1 MKIIR
6 KLFPLMLCICLM
18 LVLNMSAYAYGGEN
32 SPNNPKSFEEQIIEI
47 LLDCEESERQIVISK
62 ALDGDVAIGVLA
74 PYLTAEELVY
84 AVNYNQ
90 VIYSAVSPRKIPML
104 NVPSIMQEDKTW
116 CGAATAQIVL
126 TYLNG
131 TSPTQSTIVNSISN
145 SPSIDAV
152 TAYINNRISTSSLK
166 YTYKSLNVSGDF
178 KSEFLQRMTS
188 ALQNGKPMI
197 LQIANCNENTGW
209 PYQTNGHYCLCDGAT
224 LTYSICDPYYYSKYV
239 VIPNGAEEGHFTIE
253 WEVIEKSI
261 KDWAAKGANVGY
273 TSY

>member
-1 MKIIR
+1 MKMIR
-6 KLFPLMLCICLM
+6 KIVSFMICNCLI
-18 LVLNMSAYAYGGEN
+18 LALTVSIYAYGGES

-47 LLDCEESERQIVISK
+47 LLDCEDSERQIVISK
-62 ALDGDVAIGVLA
+62 ALAGDVSVEVLA
-74 PYLTAEELVY
+74 PYLSAEELVY

-90 VIYSAVSPRKIPML
+90 ALFSGLSPRIIPML
-104 NVPSIMQEDKTW
+104 NVPSIMQEDQTW

-166 YTYKSLNVSGDF
+166 YTYKSINVSGDF

-209 PYQTNGHYCLCDGAT
+209 PYQTYGHYCLCDGAT

-239 VIPNGAEEGHFTIE
+239 VIPNGAEEGHFTTE

-261 KDWAAKGANVGY
+261 KDWAAQGANVGY